1 MRVRVASTMT
11 SQVVKE
17 KSQAVLSCEHT
28 SRRRAV
34 LQYLLIY
41 LMLLVPGSSLMFV
54 YGGTALYGIMLGCFI
69 FCVLLSSRYRD
80 SYGICFITLL
90 LINTFVTR
98 SLVGGVGIEA
108 FLGFAACVVC
118 TQMAICCDYKN
129 FLRRWI
135 NAVVVFASISVVMW
149 ALLLVLPSFRDL
161 LMPVFPTDYE
171 GTPPWG
177 VQHYGHGM
185 LLYSWSDLHASRNTG
200 IFTEPGKYQVV
211 LNSALFLLLFWNDRI
226 QWKSKRGWK
235 LSIVIILLALI
246 TCQSTTG
253 YLGML
258 LVVLFY
264 LFRRNKETRMSAKGI
279 LGIAIVVIAIVLM
292 IDWSFNGTES
302 VFYTQIVQKISGGGQ
317 GIDLSEGTGAPR
329 MIMIQ
334 ASLESIV
341 EHPLGVGSDAL
352 RSLAES
358 MGGRPVAASFFQY
371 GATYGVIGW
380 ALVMLMVFYPV
391 LSGCPLLSSTLF
403 ILLFLNTTASQ
414 THLLYPSLLMIPMY
428 IAIGQGWPLAREG
441 SHSSKR
447 GASR

>member
-1 MRVRVASTMT
+1 MRARAASTTT
-11 SQVVKE
+11 SQAAKD
-17 KSQAVLSCEHT
+17 KSQPVLSCEHV
-28 SRRRAV
+28 SRGRSI

-69 FCVLLSSRYRD
+69 FCVLLSCRYRD
-80 SYGICFITLL
+80 SYGICLIVLL

-129 FLRRWI
+129 FLHRWI
-135 NAVVVFASISVVMW
+135 NAVVVLASISVVMW
-149 ALLLVLPSFRDL
+149 ALLLAFPSFRDL
-161 LMPVFPTDYE
+161 LIPVFPTDYE

-185 LLYSWSDLHASRNTG
+185 LLYSWFDLHAMRNTG

-235 LSIVIILLALI
+235 LSIVIILLALV

-253 YLGML
+253 YMGML

-264 LFRRNKETRMSAKGI
+264 LLRRANGARMSAKGL
-279 LGIAIVVIAIVLM
+279 LGIAIVVIAMVLM
-292 IDWSFNGTES
+292 IDWSLNGAES

-317 GIDLSEGTGAPR
+317 GIDLSKGTGAPR

-341 EHPLGVGSDAL
+341 EHPFGVGSDAL

-380 ALVMLMVFYPV
+380 ALVLLMVFYPV
-391 LSGCPLLSSTLF
+391 LSSAPLLSATLF
-403 ILLFLNTTASQ
+403 MLLFLNTTASQ

-428 IAIGQGWPLAREG
+428 IAIGRGWPLARER
-441 SHSSKR
+441 SRSSKR
-447 GASR
+447 GAGR

>member
-1 MRVRVASTMT
+1 MSSRTASITR
-11 SQVVKE
+11 SLVSKD
-17 KSQAVLSCEHT
+17 KSPAILSREHA
-28 SRRRAV
+28 SHGRSV
-34 LQYLLIY
+34 FQYLLIY

-54 YGGTALYGIMLGCFI
+54 YGGTALYGIMLGCFT

-80 SYGICFITLL
+80 SYGICLILLL

-108 FLGFAACVVC
+108 FLGFAVCVVC
-118 TQMAICCDYKN
+118 TQMAICCDYNN

-135 NAVVVFASISVVMW
+135 NAVVVLAAISIVMW
-149 ALLLVLPSFRDL
+149 ALLLILPSFRNL
-161 LMPVFPTDYE
+161 LVPVFPSDYE

-185 LLYSWSDLHASRNTG
+185 LLYSWFDLHATRNTG

-211 LNSALFLLLFWNDRI
+211 LNSALFLLLFWKDRI
-226 QWKSKRGWK
+226 QWKSERGWK
-235 LSIVIILLALI
+235 LSIVIILLALV

-253 YLGML
+253 YIGML

-264 LFRRNKETRMSAKGI
+264 LLRRNSGAQMSAKGL
-279 LGIAIVVIAIVLM
+279 LGIAIVVSITVLM

-302 VFYTQIVQKISGGGQ
+302 VFYTQIVQKILGGGQ
-317 GIDLSEGTGAPR
+317 GIDLSKGTGAPR

-371 GATYGVIGW
+371 GAIYGVIGW
-380 ALVMLMVFYPV
+380 ALVLLMVFYPV
-391 LSGCPLLSSTLF
+391 LAGCPLLSAVLF

-414 THLLYPSLLMIPMY
+414 THLLYPSLLMIPAY
-428 IAIGQGWPLAREG
+428 IAIGQGWPLAREKG
-441 SHSSKR
+441 RGSKR
-447 GASR
+447 GIG